1 MANGSE
7 LAVIPEHGIVDSGQ
21 WAKDREKLDLLKRTI
36 CVGSTDDEFALFV
49 HVAQKMGLDPF
60 ARQIHAVKRYNSAA
74 GKEVMSIQVGI
85 DGYRATAQKT
95 GEYAGSDD
103 YKFDEGLSQSEMLQA
118 NRKRPVTATATVWR
132 IVKGTR
138 CPFTATAGFE
148 EYKATK
154 KDGTLNLFWQ
164 NRPFLMLGKCAEAL
178 AMRKGFPA
186 ELAGTYTNDEMEQAG
201 EATVSSAPPAIP
213 LPLRR
218 SEKQALKKASEA
230 PHPAVEALGAATEPQ
245 VQSGGNPDYSGA
257 IRVVER
263 ELDRMA
269 GSVTKGDEPLVVPDD
284 DGPSPLDDQGVIRAQ
299 VLAVSQKKGG
309 EGKKAWVLTGVKY
322 QDLAN
327 GGDPVWANT
336 FDTTWGKLAEKAKAE
351 SLIALLTVT
360 PSAKYDG
367 KFDLAS
373 FAIEEPSEA

>member
-1 MANGSE
+1 MTND
-7 LAVIPEHGIVDSGQ
+7 LAVIPEHQIVDSGQ

-36 CVGSTDDEFALFV
+36 CVESTDDEFALFV

-95 GEYAGSDD
+95 GEYAGGDD
-103 YKFDEGLSQSEMLQA
+103 YLFDEGLTQSQMLQA

-218 SEKQALKKASEA
+218 SEKQALQKAAQA
-230 PHPAVEALGAATEPQ
+230 PHPAVEALRVADEAVIE
-245 VQSGGNPDYSGA
+245 SGGN
-257 IRVVER
+257 VE
-263 ELDRMA
+263 
-269 GSVTKGDEPLVVPDD
+269 SPEPLVVVDD
-284 DGPSPLDDQGVIRAQ
+284 ETLDNPLDDQGVIRAQ

-373 FAIEEPSEA
+373 FAIEEPEGA